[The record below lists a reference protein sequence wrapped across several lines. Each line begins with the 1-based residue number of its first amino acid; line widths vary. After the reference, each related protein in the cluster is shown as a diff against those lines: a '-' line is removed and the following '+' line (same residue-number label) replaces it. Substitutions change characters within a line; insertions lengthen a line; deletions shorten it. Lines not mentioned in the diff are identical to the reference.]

1 MQNPFNQQQASK
13 EDSKSVFLHSA
24 WQISEGQGFVL
35 PWQQQIASPLPEAA
49 QGPCRLCSTVSGYD
63 VIAVAGETYNPAAR
77 LMGNREVSFPTILLL
92 TVYTTKIPP
101 LLDYMNSMNNWNLK
115 EWLVAGFLFKNLLN
129 SSPLPPEIECLST

>member
-1 MQNPFNQQQASK
+1 M
-13 EDSKSVFLHSA
+13 
-24 WQISEGQGFVL
+24 L

-92 TVYTTKIPP
+92 TVYTTKISS
-101 LLDYMNSMNNWNLK
+101 LLDYMNSMNNEILK
-115 EWLVAGFLFKNLLN
+115 SG
-129 SSPLPPEIECLST
+129 